1 MKELTFVQVTKDNQS
16 QHHLF
21 LSLMIPRN
29 KELDSHRNRETP
41 LGFIQQV
48 TQGMI
53 NMQRPHDHHL
63 ELCPESETLIGFIY
77 CKVDHLGH

>member
-21 LSLMIPRN
+21 LSSMIPRN

-53 NMQRPHDHHL
+53 NMQRPH
-63 ELCPESETLIGFIY
+63 ESETLIGFIY